1 MVACN
6 LDKSYRK
13 TSLSQNLISDW
24 LIFFDILFFV
34 TKFSAAK
41 KKTLFPNNGFSLP
54 RHGIYA
60 GSWLKRT
67 L

>member
-6 LDKSYRK
+6 LDKSYWK

-34 TKFSAAK
+34 SKFSAAK
-41 KKTLFPNNGFSLP
+41 KKRFSRTMDFSLP